1 MVKVT
6 LLPLS
11 GKNLDSTE
19 PKMAFPLLSV
29 ATISCCTPPFNS
41 SSRTISRPSRPLSSV
56 PTKPNTCAAKTPFG

>member
-11 GKNLDSTE
+11 GKNLDNTE

-29 ATISCCTPPFNS
+29 ATISCCTPPLIRHQEPFLDHQDLI
-41 SSRTISRPSRPLSSV
+41 ISAEH
-56 PTKPNTCAAKTPFG
+56 NTCAAKTPFG